1 MGAKISVELLRAKTR
16 LKNVANNSAAPN
28 DLQKSVWFASGKSYS
43 KLLLQ
48 DLRIRKYLFKK
59 LSFAGLAQ
67 VVIRRNYK
75 RTEITL
81 FVTKPGVVIGKG
93 GASINELKA
102 DLIKRFKLAQD
113 LRLEIQEFKDPFRS
127 AQVIAFEISEALKRS
142 VPYRR
147 LAKNYTEK
155 IKYAGVLGAKISLKG
170 RLNGAEIARKEEF
183 AVGSIPR
190 HTIDSSIDYAHIQSH
205 TKAGVIGV
213 RVWIYTGDKLKNYTY

>member
-1 MGAKISVELLRAKTR
+1 MGSKISVELLRAKSR
-16 LKNVANNSAAPN
+16 LKNVANNSASPN

-43 KLLLQ
+43 KLLIQ
-48 DLRIRKYLFKK
+48 DVKIRQYLFDK
-59 LSFAGLAQ
+59 LSYAGLSQ
-67 VVIRRNYK
+67 VIIRRNYK

-93 GASINELKA
+93 GSAINELKA
-102 DLIKRFKLAQD
+102 NLIKKFKLSQD
-113 LRLEIQEFKDPFRS
+113 LRLEIQEVKDEFKS
-127 AQVIAFEISEALKRS
+127 AQVIAYEISEALKRS

-147 LAKNYTEK
+147 LAKNFTEK

-170 RLNGAEIARKEEF
+170 RLNGAEIARKEDF

-190 HTIDSSIDYAHIQSH
+190 HTIDSSIDFAHIQSQ

-213 RVWIYTGDKLKNYTY
+213 SVWIYTGDKLKNYTY